1 MFQKLKSITSQ
12 LLCPWLL
19 VHSHQRWGCTELAFC
34 CWMTSTLPLGNQTLV
49 PIPTRTFM
57 FFLYSHIDCLELQK
71 WNHTHG
77 WLYWWFTF
85 TANGLTAVADL
96 APAGDMLW
104 GDVLITTICVTL
116 QRTLLWC
123 SDARGSKGTFSCD
136 SEVVQSTVGYF
147 SGFILWMISVWI
159 FGTHHVKK
167 ASTLIFFSWTHNL
180 NLWCRKLQQRSP
192 SLTKTPNNVCIWP
205 NKVLV
210 WVSRIICGHKG
221 TNKSNKIW
229 QMSKSLFQ
237 FYRFKDFFF
246 IYVFIQHI
254 LHV

>member
-1 MFQKLKSITSQ
+1 MYWSQQSVSLCREHCFDVVMPEAQKALFHVTVKWYRAQWDIFLVSSYEWSQ
-12 LLCPWLL
+12 
-19 VHSHQRWGCTELAFC
+19 SG
-34 CWMTSTLPLGNQTLV
+34 
-49 PIPTRTFM
+49 
-57 FFLYSHIDCLELQK
+57 YLELIMWK
-71 WNHTHG
+71 RPRP
-77 WLYWWFTF
+77 LF
-85 TANGLTAVADL
+85 
-96 APAGDMLW
+96 
-104 GDVLITTICVTL
+104 
-116 QRTLLWC
+116 
-123 SDARGSKGTFSCD
+123 
-136 SEVVQSTVGYF
+136 
-147 SGFILWMISVWI
+147 
-159 FGTHHVKK
+159 
-167 ASTLIFFSWTHNL
+167 FFSWTHNL

-210 WVSRIICGHKG
+210 WVLRIICGHKG